1 MNAVRSFDPETATT
15 NVQSLETARTDTLSF
30 SRVIAD
36 LLGIF
41 AGLALVI
48 AASGIGGIL
57 ALSVSQRTR
66 EIGVRLALGAEP
78 PNVCNMVM
86 RQGMLLVLGGLGFGI
101 AVAFTMTGLLK
112 AFLFKVS
119 PTDPWT
125 AGGVCLLLALTAL
138 VACYIP
144 ALRATRIDPLVA
156 LRHE

>member
-78 PNVCNMVM
+78 PNVRNMVM
-86 RQGMLLVLGGLGFGI
+86 RQGMLLVLGGWDSVLR
-101 AVAFTMTGLLK
+101 LL
-112 AFLFKVS
+112 S
-119 PTDPWT
+119 Q
-125 AGGVCLLLALTAL
+125 
-138 VACYIP
+138 
-144 ALRATRIDPLVA
+144 
-156 LRHE
+156 